1 MRFAVQPAAMNG
13 PEAVQYA
20 LDAILFRVE
29 DEVHEMD
36 IPQADQ
42 LEESLWYRS
51 SRPVRQ
57 KLLEKIAEASLYRGL
72 PSEGPHLR
80 QAEVTDAASA
90 TQARSLA
97 YSPLLVLLENDVSD
111 AALVEAALKKFA
123 KPATVELCF
132 GAPSRLA
139 PPSFEME
146 SRGGFGEL
154 EKLISK
160 RRDEAASQGR
170 MPRLV
175 VVTDSDGEWVGDVKK
190 HAQDIRKDCK
200 QATIPCPP
208 LNKRKAENY
217 IPDAV
222 WRAWSDEP
230 KHTSSRPAV
239 AALLRLSPEQ
249 RDHVQLDDTNK
260 PPWNEA
266 EPAAVLLF
274 QTPKV
279 SAADRDVLTKASL
292 KGSGSNMKILALRV
306 YAGKFTPDDLR
317 ARDHQGDLQRL
328 VRHIEDEL

>member
-1 MRFAVQPAAMNG
+1 MRFAVQLAAMNG
-13 PEAVQYA
+13 PEVVQNA
-20 LDAILFRVE
+20 LDGILVRVE

-42 LEESLWYRS
+42 IEQSQWYRS

-57 KLLEKIAEASLYRGL
+57 KLLEQIAEASLYRGL
-72 PSEGPHLR
+72 RNQGPHLR

-90 TQARSLA
+90 TQARCLA

-111 AALVEAALKKFA
+111 AALVEAALKMFA

-146 SRGGFGEL
+146 SRGGHGNL
-154 EKLISK
+154 PPLITK
-160 RRDEAASQGR
+160 RLAQAAAQGR
-170 MPRLV
+170 PSRLV

-190 HAQDIRKDCK
+190 YAQDIRDDCK
-200 QATIPCPP
+200 QANIPCPP
-208 LNKRKAENY
+208 LNKRTAENY

-222 WRAWSDEP
+222 WRAWSAVPD
-230 KHTSSRPAV
+230 HTSSRPAV
-239 AALLRLSPEQ
+239 EALLRLSPEQ
-249 RDHVQLDDTNK
+249 RDHVLIAKTNE
-260 PPWNEA
+260 PPWNDA
-266 EPAAVLLF
+266 VPAAALLF

-279 SAADRDVLTKASL
+279 SDADRDVLTKASL
-292 KGSGSNMKILALRV
+292 KGGGDKRMILALQQH
-306 YAGKFTPDDLR
+306 AQALTPGDLA
-317 ARDHQGDLQRL
+317 ARDHQGDLMRL

>member
-1 MRFAVQPAAMNG
+1 MRFAVQLAAMNG
-13 PEAVQYA
+13 REVVQNA
-20 LDAILFRVE
+20 LDAFLVRVE

-36 IPQADQ
+36 IRQADQ
-42 LEESLWYRS
+42 IEQSQWYRS

-57 KLLEKIAEASLYRGL
+57 KLLEEIAEASLYRGL
-72 PSEGPHLR
+72 RHEGPHLR

-111 AALVEAALKKFA
+111 AALVEAALKMFA

-154 EKLISK
+154 KKLIPK
-160 RRDEAASQGR
+160 RLNEAASQGR
-170 MPRLV
+170 PPRLV

-190 HAQDIRKDCK
+190 HAQDIRDDCK
-200 QATIPCPP
+200 QANIPCPP

-222 WRAWSDEP
+222 WRAWSAVPE
-230 KHTSSRPAV
+230 HTSSRPAV
-239 AALLRLSPEQ
+239 VALLRLSPEQ
-249 RDHVQLDDTNK
+249 RDHVQIDDTNK

-266 EPAAVLLF
+266 EPAAALLF

-279 SAADRDVLTKASL
+279 SNADRDVLTKASL
-292 KGSGSNMKILALRV
+292 KGSGLDMKILALRD
-306 YAGKFTPDDLR
+306 YAHALTPDDLQT
-317 ARDHQGDLQRL
+317 RDHQGDLLRL